1 MIELIKNNPTLIIAF
16 YGAFLS
22 TIAIIW
28 NIYNSYQDRPKI
40 KVKTSIGF
48 FMSDTRKTFFFIK
61 IINNGKRSIHLSSFG
76 LRSGKEDLIPMRV
89 TGLPCELKAGGSHNE
104 FFEIDKLKNKQFNFA
119 WYQDE
124 TGKLYKGKSIKK
136 KLNNYFKRNKDK
148 NSLMQKT
155 FKRELVE

>member
-1 MIELIKNNPTLIIAF
+1 MIELIRNNPTLAIAF

-48 FMSDTRKTFFFIK
+48 FTPDTRKTFFFIK
-61 IINNGKRSIHLSSFG
+61 IINNGKRPIYLSSFG

-89 TGLPCELKAGGSHNE
+89 TGLPCELKVGGFHNE
-104 FFEIDKLKNKQFNFA
+104 SFEINELKNKQFDFA
-119 WYQDE
+119 WYRDE
-124 TGKLYKGKSIKK
+124 TRRLYKSKSIKK

-148 NSLMQKT
+148 NSLTQKV
-155 FKRELVE
+155 FNRGLVN